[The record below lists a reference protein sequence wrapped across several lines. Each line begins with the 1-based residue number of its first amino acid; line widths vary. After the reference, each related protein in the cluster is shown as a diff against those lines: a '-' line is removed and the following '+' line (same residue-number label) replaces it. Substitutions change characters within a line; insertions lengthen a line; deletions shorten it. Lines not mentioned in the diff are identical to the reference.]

1 MKKNIN
7 TDAVYAASDSVV
19 VRLVENQ
26 MVLLSVDPVEHG
38 ESGRDEADN
47 EPYFLNTTG
56 QIIWRKLDGRKKLKD
71 VVKALAAE
79 FRTPAKVIEKDVAAF
94 VEKLVERKFL
104 VMVSES

>member
-7 TDAVYAASDSVV
+7 PDAVYAASDSIV
-19 VRLVENQ
+19 VRLVEDQ
-26 MVLLSVDPVEHG
+26 IVLLSVEPG
-38 ESGRDEADN
+38 GSGGDDADN

-56 QIIWRKLDGRKKLKD
+56 RIIWRKMDGSKKLKD

-79 FRTPAKVIEKDVAAF
+79 FRAPAKIIEKDVASF

>member
-1 MKKNIN
+1 MKIKIKS
-7 TDAVYAASDSVV
+7 DAVYAASDSVV

-26 MVLLSVDPVEHG
+26 IVLFSVDPGRNDVE
-38 ESGRDEADN
+38 N

-56 QIIWRKLDGRKKLKD
+56 QIIWRKLDGRKKLQD
-71 VVKALAAE
+71 VVKALSAE

-94 VEKLVERKFL
+94 VKKLVERKFL

>member
-7 TDAVYAASDSVV
+7 PDAVYAASDSVV

-26 MVLLSVDPVEHG
+26 IVLLSIDPG
-38 ESGRDEADN
+38 ESGGDEADN

-56 QIIWRKLDGRKKLKD
+56 RIIWRKMDGRKNLKD
-71 VVKALAAE
+71 VVKVLSAE